1 VILRAGE
8 SLNFG
13 FYVLPFIT
21 IKSCPRG
28 KSSRIGSL
36 FDFMPEEFPDFFREK
51 PGTGNRIRP
60 GLYLLTGW
68 IPNPAKIQ

>member
-1 VILRAGE
+1 
-8 SLNFG
+8 
-13 FYVLPFIT
+13 
-21 IKSCPRG
+21 
-28 KSSRIGSL
+28 
-36 FDFMPEEFPDFFREK
+36 MPEEFPDFFREK